1 MSYCNLATG
10 DIMNITLDTIKA
22 MYQFSASDLLQG
34 EEVVRQAK
42 CSQWTRRKEQKNEK
56 DLVYVQ
62 LQLVYRGANSK
73 SISYNNFHLED
84 SEGYF
89 NKPMPPEDY
98 IEKFCLPGQTA
109 EGGVLFSLY
118 RDTIPAR
125 IWFDTGLCYESTP
138 DPILIDIALPLA
150 YSETRTQF
158 LAKEELVRYYTEEM
172 ADNLSNKMELA
183 TETLIKELSAQFGT
197 PYKKIVNGYI
207 LRILLPGGRKQNVI
221 LNFSGKDKNN
231 NDLVTIG
238 TICAPASSRKND
250 RIFLKMNP
258 KMSCGALGI
267 SCIHGQDY
275 YVITE
280 TLPASAVN
288 KEVIAYAINNIAA
301 TGDSL
306 EDKLTGGQDIQ

>member
-1 MSYCNLATG
+1 
-10 DIMNITLDTIKA
+10 MNITLDTIKA
-22 MYQFSASDLLQG
+22 MYKFIASDLLQG
-34 EEVVRQAK
+34 EEIVKQGK
-42 CSQWTRRKEQKNEK
+42 CSQWTRRKEQKQEK
-56 DLVYVQ
+56 DLFYVR
-62 LQLVYRGANSK
+62 LQVFYHGTNRKCIG
-73 SISYNNFHLED
+73 YNNFHLED

-98 IEKFCLPGQTA
+98 IEKSCLPGQTA

-118 RDTIPAR
+118 RDTTPAR
-125 IWFDTGLCYESTP
+125 IWFDTGLCYENSS

-158 LAKEELVRYYTEEM
+158 LAKEELVKYYSEEM
-172 ADNLSNKMELA
+172 ADNLNNNKMELA
-183 TETLIKELSAQFGT
+183 TESLIKELSAQFGT
-197 PYKKIVNGYI
+197 PYKKIANGYI

-221 LNFSGKDKNN
+221 LNFSGKDHYG

-238 TICAPASSRKND
+238 TICAPAGNAKND

-288 KEVIAYAINNIAA
+288 KAVITYAINNIAT

-306 EDKLTGGQDIQ
+306 ENRLTGGQDIQ